1 MTPTTTILRS
11 ATNRPPIRRRFLQRG
26 FTLVELMIVVAIVG
40 VLAVLGIYGMR
51 KYVTNAQGGEGAA
64 VIQSIRGAEEQFRD
78 LTMQYMNVSVS
89 NTWYPNTSG
98 GSDQKKYSW
107 IYAHPDKDNWLAL
120 GAVVDGAVRFGYKCN
135 AGRAA
140 TGITVTLD
148 SALPAQTWP
157 ASPTEPWYVIQA
169 RAELD
174 GPGKGLTAYLA
185 SSFTGELVR
194 VDK

>member
-1 MTPTTTILRS
+1 MTTT
-11 ATNRPPIRRRFLQRG
+11 ATTTHAPTPPPVRRRFARRG

-51 KYVTNAQGGEGAA
+51 KYVTSAQGGEGAA
-64 VIQSIRGAEEQFRD
+64 VVQSIRGAEEQFRD

-89 NTWYPNTSG
+89 NTWYPNASG

-107 IYAHPDKDNWLAL
+107 IHAHPDKDNWLAL
-120 GAVVDGAVRFGYKCN
+120 GVVVDGPVRFGYKCN

-140 TGITVTLD
+140 TNVSVTLD
-148 SALPAQTWP
+148 PAIPAQTWP
-157 ASPTEPWYVIQA
+157 ASPPEPWYVVQA

-174 GPGKGLTAYLA
+174 GPGKGLTAFLA
-185 SSFTGELVR
+185 SSFTGDLLR
-194 VDK
+194 VEK